1 MGTQQEYDAIIIGAG
16 QAGPP
21 LATAL
26 TSAGWKTA
34 IIERKYVGG
43 TCINYGCT
51 PTKTMVA
58 SARAAYMAR
67 RSADYGVNHGPLTM
81 DMVKV
86 RQRKREM
93 VESFRSGSLSRIKN
107 NESLEFYRGEASF
120 SGPKTVKIS
129 LNEGGERE
137 LHARYIFI
145 NTGGSPRWPNLP
157 GLDQVEALDLTSIM
171 ELDHVPE
178 HLMVIGGGYVGIEFS
193 QMFRRF
199 GSQVTIIQRGKQLLA
214 REDPDIA
221 EEVAKILQADGIE
234 IILDGEALQV
244 EKKGAQQIQVR
255 TKTPDGEK
263 TLAGSHLLVAAG
275 RVPNV
280 EALNLKATGVETGM
294 GNYIQVNEY
303 LETTQPGIYAMGD
316 VKGGP
321 AFTHISYDDYRVIKE
336 NLLDGK
342 KRSINDRLVPYT
354 VFIDPQLGRVGM
366 TESEA
371 KEKGFRIKVAKMP
384 MSSVARALE
393 VDETRG
399 VMKAIINAYNDQI
412 LGCAILG
419 IEGGELMAII
429 QVAMMG
435 KMSYTALRDG
445 IFTHPS
451 LSEAL
456 NNLFAGVQG

>member
-1 MGTQQEYDAIIIGAG
+1 MSTPQEYDAIIIGAG

-34 IIERKYVGG
+34 IIERNYVGG

-58 SARAAYMAR
+58 SARASYMAK
-67 RSADYGVNHGPLTM
+67 RSIDYGVHHGPVTV
-81 DMVKV
+81 DMLKV
-86 RQRKREM
+86 RQRKRDI
-93 VESFRSGSLSRIKN
+93 VASFRSGTLRRIKN
-107 NESLEFYRGEASF
+107 NESLDFYRGEASF
-120 SGPKTVKIS
+120 SGPKNLKIS

-137 LHARYIFI
+137 LSARYIFI
-145 NTGGSPRWPNLP
+145 NTGGRPFWPNLP
-157 GLDQVEALDLTSIM
+157 GLDQVEALDSTSIM
-171 ELDHVPE
+171 ELDRVPE
-178 HLMVIGGGYVGIEFS
+178 HLLIIGGGYVGLEFS
-193 QMFRRF
+193 QMFRQF
-199 GSQVTIIQRGKQLLA
+199 GSQVTIIQRGNQLLT
-214 REDPDIA
+214 REDSDIA

-234 IILDGEALQV
+234 ILLESEALQV
-244 EKKGAQQIQVR
+244 EQKGQEKIQVR
-255 TKTPDGEK
+255 TKTLDGEK
-263 TLAGSHLLVAAG
+263 NLSGSHLLVAAG
-275 RVPNV
+275 RVPNI
-280 EALNLKATGVETGM
+280 EALNLKAAGIETGK

-303 LETTQPGIYAMGD
+303 LETTQPGIYALGD

-321 AFTHISYDDYRVIKE
+321 AFTHISYDDFRVIKE

-342 KRSINDRLVPYT
+342 KRSIKDRLVPYT

-366 TESEA
+366 SETEA
-371 KEKGFRIKVAKMP
+371 REKGIRINVAKMS
-384 MSSVARALE
+384 MSSVARAIE

-399 VMKAIINAYNDQI
+399 VMKAIVDADNQQI

-419 IEGGELMAII
+419 IEGGELMAIL

-435 KMSYTALRDG
+435 KLPFTALRDG

-456 NNLFAGVQG
+456 NNLFAGI